1 MESKV
6 SSWFNLWC
14 LDQLVEQKVA
24 DGALLCRTQGDSWQ
38 PVLAAGAASSNVSL
52 VSLNRPQGPLP
63 GRHCRALHMAA
74 GYFLSLAPSY
84 PGYALLFVWQH
95 KGQPQPP
102 TAWLNLFRAM
112 FSQQD
117 RAMAATASLGLLNH
131 LPLPL
136 FKLSPAGVILW
147 CNEPVTR
154 ALGYRPE
161 VLQGRPISEI
171 THAADWPETLRLYR
185 RLCQEPGQGMAT
197 LEKRYLH
204 KDGRALWGRV
214 HMTLVADDQGR
225 PDHLVALLEN
235 LEQSGRDEWA
245 QRLSQSLELFRPEGL
260 MVCDADGRITGVNPA
275 FERITGY
282 SREEVIGRFP
292 SLLKSGMHSRA
303 FYQLMNE
310 SLRDHGSW
318 QGEVWNRRKNGQ
330 VFPELL
336 KITTLMR
343 QGRICQY
350 LAVFSD
356 ISDSKPVAQ
365 PALPAEEDGLTG
377 LANRASFH
385 RRLIQC
391 CQGGEPFAL
400 MILDLNNF
408 RLFNN
413 AMNHRVGDQVLREV
427 ALRLQSRLRGG
438 DFLARIGSDEFA
450 VLVPGIVQHRQARI
464 FGKHLLG
471 ALNRP
476 LHLASQHLYVDATL
490 GGALWP
496 GAEEEDAES
505 LLQHTEQAL
514 FGAKQKKQ
522 PLALYDSQLNRFQT
536 RRLRLQHELVEA
548 VKQGGLSLHYQP
560 IVDSA
565 TGGVTKLE
573 ALVRWQHPGLG
584 FISPAEFV
592 PVAEECGM
600 VQALGD
606 WVLNR
611 ACADLRRLHQAGYA
625 LEMAVNRSSLEFQS
639 LGLDGGEWLSVIQQ
653 HGLSPRHL
661 IFEITESL
669 FMQGNEQHLERIN
682 ALRQAGCRIAIDDF
696 GTGYSALNYLRA
708 FPIDFVKI
716 DKSFIDHLPGN
727 RRDGLLLEGILRI
740 IGDLGM
746 KVVVEGMETAAQAA
760 YLAAQPCHYLQGYL
774 IAKPMA
780 MRELLPFL
788 ESYDGHSVPDS
799 DRS

>member
-1 MESKV
+1 MV

-24 DGALLCRTQGDSWQ
+24 DGALLCRFQDDGWQ
-38 PVLAAGAASSNVSL
+38 PVLAVGDASSSVSL
-52 VSLNRPQGPLP
+52 VGLNRSRGPLP
-63 GRHCRALHMAA
+63 GSQCRALRMAA
-74 GYFLSLAPSY
+74 GYLLPLGSGY

-95 KGQPQPP
+95 KGRHLPFS
-102 TAWLNLFRAM
+102 TWLNLFRAV
-112 FSQQD
+112 FSQND
-117 RAMAATASLGLLNH
+117 RSMAGAGLLTLLNH

-136 FKLSPAGVILW
+136 LKLTPTGIIHW
-147 CNEPVTR
+147 CNDQIRQV
-154 ALGYRPE
+154 LGYE
-161 VLQGRPISEI
+161 AAELQERSVCHI
-171 THAADWPETLRLYR
+171 THAADWPETLRLYQ
-185 RLCQEPGQGMAT
+185 RLCLEPGQSMAT
-197 LEKRYLH
+197 LEKRFLH
-204 KDGRALWGRV
+204 KDGRQWWGRV
-214 HMTLVADDQGR
+214 HMTLVSDDRGR
-225 PDHLVALLEN
+225 PDHIVALLEN
-235 LEQSGRDEWA
+235 LEQPGRNEGGPP
-245 QRLSQSLELFRPEGL
+245 LSQSLEPFRPEGL
-260 MVCDADGRITGVNPA
+260 MVCDDSGRITAVNPA

-282 SREEVIGRFP
+282 SRKEVIGRFP
-292 SLLKSGMHSRA
+292 SLLKSGMHSKA
-303 FYQLMNE
+303 FYRQMNE
-310 SLRDHGSW
+310 SLRERGNW

-330 VFPELL
+330 VFPEWL
-336 KITTLMR
+336 KITTLKR
-343 QGRICQY
+343 QDRVCQY

-356 ISDSKPVAQ
+356 ISDSKAITQ
-365 PALPAEEDGLTG
+365 PALQTEEDGLTG

-385 RRLIQC
+385 RRLSQC
-391 CQGGEPFAL
+391 CRRREPFAL

-450 VLVPGIVQHRQARI
+450 ILVPGIVQHRQARI

-476 LHLASQHLYVDATL
+476 LRLANQHLYVDATL

-496 GAEEEDAES
+496 GVEEEDAES
-505 LLQHTEQAL
+505 LLQQAEQAL

-522 PLALYDSQLNRFQT
+522 PLALYDRQLNRVQS

-548 VKQGGLSLHYQP
+548 IKQGNLCLHYQP
-560 IVDSA
+560 IVAAESGDII
-565 TGGVTKLE
+565 KLE
-573 ALVRWQHPGLG
+573 ALVRWQHPSLG
-584 FISPAEFV
+584 SVSPAEFI

-611 ACADLRRLHQAGYA
+611 ACADLRRLQLAGYGLA
-625 LEMAVNRSSLEFQS
+625 MSVNRSSLEFQS
-639 LGLDGGEWLSVIQQ
+639 LGLDGGEWLSVIHQY
-653 HGLSPRHL
+653 GLSPRHI

-669 FMQGNEQHLERIN
+669 FMQGNEQHLERIR
-682 ALRQAGCRIAIDDF
+682 ALREAGCRIAIDDF

-708 FPIDFVKI
+708 FPIDLVKI

-746 KVVVEGMETAAQAA
+746 SVVIEGVETEAQAA

-774 IAKPMA
+774 IARPLA
-780 MRELLPFL
+780 IRELLPFL
-788 ESYDGHSVPDS
+788 ESYAGHSAPGTD
-799 DRS
+799 

>member
-6 SSWFNLWC
+6 ASWFNLWC
-14 LDQLVEQKVA
+14 LDQLVEQQVA
-24 DGALLCRTQGDSWQ
+24 DGALLCRLQEGGWQ
-38 PVLAAGAASSNVSL
+38 PVLAAGVALPEVAL
-52 VSLNRPQGPLP
+52 HGLRKGRQPL
-63 GRHCRALHMAA
+63 GRHHCRALQAGA
-74 GYFLSLAPSY
+74 GYFLSLSPCY
-84 PGYALLFVWQH
+84 PGYGLLFLWQRR
-95 KGQPQPP
+95 GQRLPAATWPR
-102 TAWLNLFRAM
+102 LFRAI
-112 FSQQD
+112 FSQHD
-117 RAMAATASLGLLNH
+117 RARIATRSLILLNH

-136 FKLSPAGVILW
+136 LKLSPTGTILW
-147 CNEPVTR
+147 SNPQLQR
-154 ALGYRPE
+154 ALGFAPAELSGKSVSY
-161 VLQGRPISEI
+161 L
-171 THAADWPETLRLYR
+171 THSADWPDSLRLYQ
-185 RLCQEPGQGMAT
+185 RLGQEPGQGMAT
-197 LEKRYLH
+197 LEQRYLH
-204 KDGRALWGRV
+204 QNGQVFRGRMHL
-214 HMTLVADDQGR
+214 TLVPDEQGR
-225 PDHLVALLEN
+225 PDHFVGLLEG
-235 LEQSGRDEWA
+235 LERQRPDEGGL
-245 QRLSQSLELFRPEGL
+245 QLTQSLEQFRPEGL
-260 MVCDADGRITGVNPA
+260 MICDASTRILAVNPA

-282 SREEVIGRFP
+282 TACEVIGRFP
-292 SLLKSGMHSRA
+292 SLLKSGMHA
-303 FYQLMNE
+303 KEFYQAMNAA
-310 SLRDHGSW
+310 LREHGCW

-330 VFPELL
+330 VYPEFLR
-336 KITTLMR
+336 ITTLR
-343 QGRICQY
+343 QRGRVRQY

-356 ISDSKPVAQ
+356 ISHVKPSAPQ
-365 PALPAEEDGLTG
+365 PVQLAEEDGLTG
-377 LANRASFH
+377 LANRASFQH
-385 RRLIQC
+385 RLNLC
-391 CQGGEPFAL
+391 CQGGDPFAL

-427 ALRLQSRLRGG
+427 AGRLRSRLRGG

-505 LLQHTEQAL
+505 LLQHAELAL

-522 PLALYDSQLNRFQT
+522 SLALYDSQLNRFQS

-548 VKQGGLSLHYQP
+548 IKQGGLSLHYQP
-560 IVDSA
+560 IVA
-565 TGGVTKLE
+565 AGTGSITKLE
-573 ALVRWQHPGLG
+573 ALVRWQHPALG

-611 ACADLRRLHQAGYA
+611 ACADLRRLHQAGYD
-625 LEMAVNRSSLEFQS
+625 LDMAINRSSLEFQS

-653 HGLSPRHL
+653 HGLSPRHI

-669 FMQGNEQHLERIN
+669 FMQGNEQHLERIR
-682 ALRQAGCRIAIDDF
+682 ALREAGCRIAIDDF

-708 FPIDFVKI
+708 FPIDLVKI

-746 KVVVEGMETAAQAA
+746 SVVIEGMETEAQAA

-774 IAKPMA
+774 IARPLA
-780 MRELLPFL
+780 IRELLPFL
-788 ESYDGHSVPDS
+788 ESYGGHSVPDS
-799 DRS
+799 D